1 MSNAFSTVALVGRL
15 SDPRVQETF
24 KTLVSYLHKREVKV
38 YVSDQCQLDF
48 GDHPTLAAPE
58 PEFPTVADLIITVG
72 GDGTMLYASRLV
84 AGDGVP
90 LLGINRGRLGFLA
103 DITPSEITQH
113 MDAVLDGQ
121 FIRDERMVLQATLKR
136 EQQVIAQA
144 MALNDVVLQRWE
156 MGRMLEVTVK
166 VDGTFVNT
174 HRGDGLIVTTPTGST
189 AYSLSCDGPIMHPG
203 LNAIAV
209 VPICPHTLSDRPI
222 VLNGQ
227 SIIDVS
233 LVARSSTSAQ
243 AVCDG
248 QPMGE
253 MTGDETLRVE
263 QAGFAITM
271 IHPAT
276 HDYYKILRSKL
287 HWGRSAVEND
297 DQ

>member
-15 SDPRVQETF
+15 SDTKVQDTF
-24 KTLVSYLHKREVKV
+24 KTLVSYLTQRNVQV
-38 YVSDQCQLDF
+38 YVSDQCQLNFD
-48 GDHPTLAAPE
+48 GQAINRAPE
-58 PEFPTVADLIITVG
+58 TDFPRVSDLIITVG

-84 AGDGVP
+84 GGDQVP

-103 DITPSEITQH
+103 DITPSEVTTH
-113 MDAVLDGQ
+113 LDAVLDGQ
-121 FIRDERMVLQATLKR
+121 YIRDQRMVLKATLMR

-156 MGRMLEVTVK
+156 MGRMLEVTVM
-166 VDGTFVNT
+166 VGDTYVNT

-203 LNAIAV
+203 LDAIAV

-222 VLNGQ
+222 VLNGH
-227 SIIDVS
+227 SVIDIS
-233 LVARSSTSAQ
+233 LVARDSTSAQ

-263 QAGFAITM
+263 QADSFITM

-287 HWGRSAVEND
+287 HWGRSAIENGD
-297 DQ
+297 